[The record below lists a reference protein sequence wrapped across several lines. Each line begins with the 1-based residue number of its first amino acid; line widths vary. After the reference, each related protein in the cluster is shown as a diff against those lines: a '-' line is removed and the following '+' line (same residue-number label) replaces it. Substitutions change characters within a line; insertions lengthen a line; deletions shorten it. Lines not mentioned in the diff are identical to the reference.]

1 MRTGSPTHDAGTT
14 TSLEGLDAREPAAG
28 SGRRGRRGRRAPRAS
43 RVQRRFARRLR
54 ARRWRAW
61 RRVLVLVAL
70 VAAVAGGVWL
80 MLFSSVTSVHDVSVR
95 GVSVLSADEVREQA
109 AVPLDV
115 SLATSD
121 LDAVQARVEAL
132 APVASVEISRD
143 WPDTVT
149 IEVTEREALAV
160 VEWEGAWRGVDGDGV
175 LFRTYP
181 ERPEGLPLLDTSA
194 ATPAEA
200 LGEAATVVDYLPAE
214 LLARIA
220 SVEVG
225 SIDAISLL
233 LRDGTR
239 INWGSADES
248 AAKLEVLTLLMQQE
262 GRIYDVT
269 APGRPTLTK

>member
-1 MRTGSPTHDAGTT
+1 MRTGSPTHDRGTT
-14 TSLEGLDAREPAAG
+14 TDLDPDASRETAAG
-28 SGRRGRRGRRAPRAS
+28 ASRRGLRGRRTPRAS

-61 RRVLVLVAL
+61 RRVLVLLAL

-80 MLFSSVTSVHDVSVR
+80 MFFSSVTAVHDVSVQ
-95 GVSVLSADEVREQA
+95 GVSVLTEDEVRTQA

-121 LDAVQARVEAL
+121 LDAVRARVEAL
-132 APVASVEISRD
+132 APVATVEISRD
-143 WPDTVT
+143 WPDTVR
-149 IEVTEREALAV
+149 IEITEREALAV
-160 VEWEGAWRGVDGDGV
+160 VEWEGAWRAVDGDGV

-181 ERPEGLPLLDTSA
+181 ERPDGLPLLDTSA

-214 LLARIA
+214 LLARVA

-239 INWGSADES
+239 INWGSADDSE
-248 AAKLEVLTLLMQQE
+248 AKLEVLMLLMQQE
-262 GRIYDVT
+262 GRVYDVT
-269 APGRPTLTK
+269 APGRPTVTK